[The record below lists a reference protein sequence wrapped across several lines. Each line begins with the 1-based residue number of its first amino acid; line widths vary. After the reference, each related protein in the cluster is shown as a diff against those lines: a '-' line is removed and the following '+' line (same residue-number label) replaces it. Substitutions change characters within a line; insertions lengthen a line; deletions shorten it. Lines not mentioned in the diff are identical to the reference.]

1 MTKEIL
7 VIDDNSDIRQ
17 LISSILKDKGLRVR
31 EAANF
36 DQAMFEINKK
46 LPDVAIIDVKL
57 DKGDNDGIDLLVHLK
72 KINDDVPVI
81 MISGHANV
89 QMAVDSLK
97 LGAFEFIQKPFSSE
111 RLLNFLNRAI
121 ENVELKLLHTRREK
135 NSNNQSQFDF
145 KIFDKDL
152 EQIKDLKLKRK
163 LNELIK
169 AYNEKNN

>member
-1 MTKEIL
+1 MHKKNNNKTKSFI
-7 VIDDNSDIRQ
+7 Q
-17 LISSILKDKGLRVR
+17 GLR
-31 EAANF
+31 
-36 DQAMFEINKK
+36 
-46 LPDVAIIDVKL
+46 
-57 DKGDNDGIDLLVHLK
+57 
-72 KINDDVPVI
+72 
-81 MISGHANV
+81 
-89 QMAVDSLK
+89 
-97 LGAFEFIQKPFSSE
+97 PFSSIIPTKIKKN
-111 RLLNFLNRAI
+111 LKKNGYNFASIVDNWTKIVGKDISDKCFPINIKINKLSNKPNLVINVLHGKEVAIEYNKNSIIDKINTFFGYNYI

>member
-7 VIDDNSDIRQ
+7 VIDDNSDIRK
-17 LISSILKDKGLRVR
+17 LISSILKDQGHAVR
-31 EAANF
+31 EAANY
-36 DQAMFEINKK
+36 DQALLEINKK

-72 KINDDVPVI
+72 KIDDDIPVI

-111 RLLNFLNRAI
+111 RLLNFVNRAI
-121 ENVELKLLHTRREK
+121 EN
-135 NSNNQSQFDF
+135 
-145 KIFDKDL
+145 I
-152 EQIKDLKLKRK
+152 DLKK
-163 LNELIK
+163 
-169 AYNEKNN
+169 EKMLFLEEKFT